1 MKCIEEDGSVKCAPA
16 LKREKEKSAREYA
29 AEEFKFQTGQYER
42 ALRDLIAAA
51 EPVLQEQADIAMGEY
66 ATKIDN
72 VLATIAAAKKVL
84 GGEND

>member
-1 MKCIEEDGSVKCAPA
+1 MDCTPA
-16 LKREKEKSAREYA
+16 TLERLSKERRIARA
-29 AEEFKFQTGQYER
+29 